1 MVRVSFSPRSMSLH
15 EDVAVVIE
23 GVVVLPTAAARQEVV
38 VQEVVDREA
47 ALVVARTRNHAR
59 YVANADM

>member
-1 MVRVSFSPRSMSLH
+1 MPLR
-15 EDVAVVIE
+15 ENVAVATE
-23 GVVVLPTAAARQEVV
+23 GVVVLPTTAARQDVV

-59 YVANADM
+59 STAKADM